1 MCLETWMEKY
11 VSGTNEYEKSFQE
24 FFLSSSE
31 QFREFSLYVVFI
43 RVYIWC
49 TWCDEVFSGL
59 VAWSHHHS

>member
-43 RVYIWC
+43 RVYI
-49 TWCDEVFSGL
+49 
-59 VAWSHHHS
+59 